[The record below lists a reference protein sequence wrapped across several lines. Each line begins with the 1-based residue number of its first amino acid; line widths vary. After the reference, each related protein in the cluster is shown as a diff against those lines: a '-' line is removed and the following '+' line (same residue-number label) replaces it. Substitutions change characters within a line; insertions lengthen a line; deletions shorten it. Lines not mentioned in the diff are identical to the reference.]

1 MEITRQSIT
10 MNRNRNRNS
19 FIFHAFPL
27 WLYSLNSESLQIF
40 RRAKNF
46 NIVFFLSPKRLRD
59 SEKQCFRKLSV
70 RSVNRAREKRSA
82 TNLCDH
88 CSTIYF
94 ISIEKFI
101 RFRFS
106 EKFYG
111 YYAVATAFSN
121 SLKYPESVFIVAWI
135 DLCVEPNCQIN
146 LFLQMK
152 QNFFFSSLANWCS
165 YPLCSAKHIARSID
179 LRLCQKNPLQYEY
192 SNNERKN
199 NINKQRK
206 II

>member
-27 WLYSLNSESLQIF
+27 WLYSLHSESLQIF

-46 NIVFFLSPKRLRD
+46 NIFFFLSPKTMRD
-59 SEKQCFRKLSV
+59 SGKQCFRNLSV

-82 TNLCDH
+82 TNLWDH

-94 ISIEKFI
+94 ISIEKI
-101 RFRFS
+101 H
-106 EKFYG
+106 
-111 YYAVATAFSN
+111 
-121 SLKYPESVFIVAWI
+121 SLQVSRKV
-135 DLCVEPNCQIN
+135 
-146 LFLQMK
+146 
-152 QNFFFSSLANWCS
+152 
-165 YPLCSAKHIARSID
+165 
-179 LRLCQKNPLQYEY
+179 LRLLCCCNCFFLFPQIPRICFYRGMNWSMCRTELPDQFIFANETKLFSHLLPIDVVILYALPNILHVRLIFDCAKKPPLQYEY

>member
-27 WLYSLNSESLQIF
+27 WLYSLNSESLRIF

-46 NIVFFLSPKRLRD
+46 NIFFFLSPKTMRD
-59 SEKQCFRKLSV
+59 SGKQCFRNLSV
-70 RSVNRAREKRSA
+70 RSVNRAREERSA
-82 TNLCDH
+82 TNLWDH

-101 RFRFS
+101 RFRFP

-111 YYAVATAFSN
+111 YYAVATAFSH
-121 SLKYPESVFIVAWI
+121 SLKYPEFVFIVAWI

-152 QNFFFSSLANWCS
+152 RNFFLIF
-165 YPLCSAKHIARSID
+165 
-179 LRLCQKNPLQYEY
+179 CQLM
-192 SNNERKN
+192 
-199 NINKQRK
+199 
-206 II
+206 